1 MKNQII
7 LNNYFVYFHRIV
19 KNYSIQKKAMIK
31 IIYSWS
37 FHLKMRKNSI
47 DLKKIKNLYNDHNS
61 K

>member
-7 LNNYFVYFHRIV
+7 LNNFLVYFLLNI

-37 FHLKMRKNSI
+37 FPSKMRKNSI
-47 DLKKIKNLYNDHNS
+47 DLKKIKNL
-61 K
+61 